1 MGNINHNN
9 IEKEK
14 IGKNNNLFKHNKEKN
29 LFKCI
34 FHFSILQ
41 NDCINSLD
49 IIDDKIIIGT
59 IMGDVSLLRVDKNN
73 LIVNNKLKTN
83 KINHNNNQN
92 QENNTSKNIQD
103 NNINNL
109 SLDSKN
115 INNNVNIENNN
126 KIACIKLK
134 IKDDK
139 FFLDNTNVNPCDI
152 TDEKNININNYKSIK
167 KYKDR
172 NHENESQFEKTNDK
186 TKEKTRNKLI
196 KVIKL
201 NNESNDKNIHILK
214 SNRAKMKKIKIK
226 KIMIKQMR
234 DEEKNNDI
242 NLRYGNT
249 NIENNSNNINK
260 SDFSEEEEKEDNYI
274 YDNSNENLLNK
285 DFKKFPQVTKLII
298 KSNENIPCVEFDTD
312 DKINISIGD
321 FEVLCMENMSE
332 FNIDDK
338 NSSYNYLKI
347 KNYKE
352 ESQHIKHCEHC
363 TCMMNSSNYLIIY
376 TQFGEFNSILKFSS
390 FKYKNRNL
398 KTYKTVSGRID
409 MSNYSVPFD
418 FDGDRFLFLDYSSKD
433 TRKICIYYTLTE
445 KDMYEYTI
453 SQDYGHIS
461 HMKIIYSEENKIF
474 LCRNQNQCEIHLIDD
489 NFTCVE
495 SWEHIGNDAISSY
508 VYIKESKLTEE
519 FKTKINKKKN
529 NKIDIELPEYDN
541 YIIEN
546 NNKSIKLKKNKPNNK
561 NRKNIKIDILQG
573 ASTLLNINNNTLLSS
588 SNNKMNLNY
597 LNVGY
602 NHTENIGK
610 SPKKNNFKSQFNNWD
625 NSSKREFKNS
635 ERNQN
640 KSKIEGVEIYTKK
653 NLIKNFLD
661 KDPKNNNLIHIED
674 KNDGQNYTKSNNN
687 TIFENENSNI
697 NNYYI
702 ITLDKNGNVNLYKEH
717 KVKKIFNLYE
727 IQNID
732 DNYKRT
738 EFFSVGFP
746 YYIIMNE
753 LYIGITTDHGLF
765 VISNSQG
772 E

>member
-1 MGNINHNN
+1 MGNNNYNN

-14 IGKNNNLFKHNKEKN
+14 IGKNNNLLKHNKEKN

-49 IIDDKIIIGT
+49 IIDDKIILGT

-73 LIVNNKLKTN
+73 LRVKNKPKTN
-83 KINHNNNQN
+83 NINQNNNNQN
-92 QENNTSKNIQD
+92 QENNTSKNIED
-103 NNINNL
+103 NNINNI
-109 SLDSKN
+109 SLNSN
-115 INNNVNIENNN
+115 NTNNNGNNNN
-126 KIACIKLK
+126 KIACIKIK
-134 IKDDK
+134 TKDDK

-152 TDEKNININNYKSIK
+152 TNEKNINMNNYISIK

-172 NHENESQFEKTNDK
+172 NHENESQFDKTNDK
-186 TKEKTRNKLI
+186 TKEKARNMLI
-196 KVIKL
+196 KMIKL
-201 NNESNDKNIHILK
+201 NNKSNDKTIHISK
-214 SNRAKMKKIKIK
+214 SNKSMMKKIKIK
-226 KIMIKQMR
+226 KIMIKEMR

-249 NIENNSNNINK
+249 NIENNSDNNNK
-260 SDFSEEEEKEDNYI
+260 SDFSEEEKEDNNN
-274 YDNSNENLLNK
+274 YDNSNKNMLNK

-298 KSNENIPCVEFDTD
+298 KSTENIPCVEFDTD

-321 FEVLCMENMSE
+321 FEVLCMENMSD
-332 FNIDDK
+332 FNMDDK

-347 KNYKE
+347 KNYKN
-352 ESQHIKHCEHC
+352 ESQHIKYCEHC

-376 TQFGEFNSILKFSS
+376 TQFGEFNSILQFSS

-398 KTYKTVSGRID
+398 KTFKTISGRID

-433 TRKICIYYTLTE
+433 IRKICIYYTLTDR
-445 KDMYEYTI
+445 DMYEYTI
-453 SQDYGHIS
+453 SKDYGHIS

-489 NFTCVE
+489 NFTCIE

-529 NKIDIELPEYDN
+529 NKIDIEMQEYDN

-546 NNKSIKLKKNKPNNK
+546 NNKLKRLKKNKPTNK

-573 ASTLLNINNNTLLSS
+573 ASTLLNINNNSLLSS
-588 SNNKMNLNY
+588 SNNIKMNLNY
-597 LNVGY
+597 LNIGY

-610 SPKKNNFKSQFNNWD
+610 SPKKNNFKSQFNNGD
-625 NSSKREFKNS
+625 NSSKREFNS
-635 ERNQN
+635 SDRKQY
-640 KSKIEGVEIYTKK
+640 KSKIDGVEIYTKR
-653 NLIKNFLD
+653 NLIKNFID
-661 KDPKNNNLIHIED
+661 KDTKNNNIIPIED
-674 KNDGQNYTKSNNN
+674 KNDGENYIKSDNN
-687 TIFENENSNI
+687 TVIENENCNI

-753 LYIGITTDHGLF
+753 LYIAITTDHGLF
-765 VISNSQG
+765 VISNS
-772 E
+772 EDE